1 MAATLTNDTVYAIR
15 VLLKDGVLSNP
26 RIAAV
31 VGTSERTVERHRR
44 GLREGTGA
52 ASR

>member
-1 MAATLTNDTVYAIR
+1 MAAPLTADAAHTIR
-15 VLLKDGVLSNP
+15 VLLRDGVLSNP

-31 VGTSERTVERHRR
+31 VGTTERTVERHRR
-44 GLREGTGA
+44 GLREGTGR